1 MSNKSNDG
9 TQEGSLKN
17 SETLKLAENTQEI

>member
-1 MSNKSNDG
+1 MSNISSDG
-9 TQEGSLKN
+9 TQVGSLKN